1 MAAAREQNII
11 LLAGGSGLIGRALAE
26 KLRASGR
33 RVRTLS
39 RARVSDDEPDRFFW
53 DPERDFLNPEALRGV
68 SVIINLAGA
77 NIGEKKWSARRKE
90 EIIASRVKSHAAFAR
105 RFEEEKLKPALY
117 ISASAIGYYGARG
130 AETLTE
136 DSAQGR
142 GFLAETTAE
151 WEKAAARTEAYA
163 ERAVRLR
170 IGVVLA
176 RTGGALEK
184 MALPV
189 RMYAGA
195 PLGDGRQYMSWIHID
210 DLCAM
215 IQTAIA
221 DETWRGIYNAVAP
234 QAVTNLE
241 MTQAIARTLHRPLFL
256 PAVPAGAL
264 QLMLGE
270 MAALVLDSARVSPA
284 RALEANFS
292 FQFPHVDAAL
302 ADLLR

>member
-11 LLAGGSGLIGRALAE
+11 LLAGGSGLIGRALAQ

-90 EIIASRVKSHAAFAR
+90 EIVASRVKSHAAFAR

-117 ISASAIGYYGARG
+117 ISASAVGYYGDRG
-130 AETLTE
+130 AEILTE
-136 DSAQGR
+136 DSAHGR
-142 GFLAETTAE
+142 GFLADTTVE
-151 WEKAAARTEAYA
+151 WEKAAARAEAYA

-170 IGVVLA
+170 IGVVLS

-195 PLGDGRQYMSWIHID
+195 PLGDGQQYMSWIHIE

-215 IQTAIA
+215 FQTAIT

-234 QAVTNLE
+234 QAITNLE
-241 MTQAIARTLHRPLFL
+241 MTRAIARVLKRPLFM

-270 MAALVLDSARVSPA
+270 MAALVLESARATPA
-284 RALEANFS
+284 RAIEANFP
-292 FQFPHVDAAL
+292 FQYSDVDAAL